1 MCAHSTR
8 VRRVPSPRRV
18 YLSSGELRS
27 LTRRMTRPRLR
38 VASQDPEAK
47 EGHARAR
54 STWPIRV
61 PRPAILRE
69 HVTRCP
75 SRTPRPPPDAD
86 ELEGPSAVHPSFPSS
101 ANGSAPAMGGST
113 ADRACKTILAPPLV
127 VVRIRTQPR
136 RGRRQSTSPPRTL
149 ARGTEQEGAVLRVSA
164 CVRTEM
170 PRASSLIGSCPGKK
184 ATMSAGTGCER
195 PRR

>member
-1 MCAHSTR
+1 MRASHCSPHDSPTSILPYANTSLKMSPPCART
-8 VRRVPSPRRV
+8 PRGSGACLPLDAARV
-18 YLSSGELRS
+18 YLSSGALRS

-69 HVTRCP
+69 HVTRCH
-75 SRTPRPPPDAD
+75 SRRPRPPRDAD
-86 ELEGPSAVHPSFPSS
+86 ELEGPSAVYRSFRLS

-113 ADRACKTILAPPLV
+113 AGRARKTILAPPFV
-127 VVRIRTQPR
+127 DRK
-136 RGRRQSTSPPRTL
+136 STRLNSSHSGESRMPS
-149 ARGTEQEGAVLRVSA
+149 SA
-164 CVRTEM
+164 
-170 PRASSLIGSCPGKK
+170 
-184 ATMSAGTGCER
+184 
-195 PRR
+195 